1 MASGQEGEG
10 IVLVHKDEARGKYCP
25 FKFMKP
31 GTIDWAC
38 SSENCMAW
46 NEKVLPGREDFGFCG
61 LAGKPIEVIRI
72 LKLEE
77 KERR

>member
-1 MASGQEGEG
+1 M
-10 IVLVHKDEARGKYCP
+10 LVHKNEARGKYCP

-31 GTIDWAC
+31 GTTDWTC

-46 NEKVLPGREDFGFCG
+46 NGRVLPGREDFGFCG
-61 LAGKPIEVIRI
+61 LAGKPIEVMGI
-72 LKLEE
+72 LKPEE